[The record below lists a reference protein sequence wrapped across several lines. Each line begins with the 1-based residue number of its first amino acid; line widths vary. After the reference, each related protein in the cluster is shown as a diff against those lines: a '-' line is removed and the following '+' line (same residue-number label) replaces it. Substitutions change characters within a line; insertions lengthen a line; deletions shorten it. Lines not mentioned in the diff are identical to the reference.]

1 MSMKQMPYRV
11 PEGAMEEMR
20 IRCHAAVKR
29 AEADGR
35 KRKVGYRWAVSLAAA
50 VVGVFILV
58 VSFVPGRNDDEL
70 TSPHYDRLMSMI
82 QDAPVDVVYEMSVDA
97 VEYYEDL
104 SML

>member
-29 AEADGR
+29 AESESR
-35 KRKVGYRWAVSLAAA
+35 SRKVGYRWAVSLAAV

-58 VSFVPGRNDDEL
+58 VSLAPWRNDDEM

-82 QDAPVDVVYEMSVDA
+82 HDAPIDIAYEMSVDA